1 MYFKS
6 NKFIMWKI
14 LIFFLCRIIHHVLI
28 ISCRWTLKV
37 EPIERKNYGIYLQK
51 TDLFFSGHD
60 NNNNNNE
67 MATNCFRR
75 GLSTMENEFTNFNVM
90 AIFFLLHY
98 IKLSRKVSLIFL
110 KRGHRFSA
118 TTDQRLFRINST
130 DIWLNSKIPCVL
142 RVT

>member
-1 MYFKS
+1 MFNHKLSLNFKS
-6 NKFIMWKI
+6 RTNGEKELWN
-14 LIFFLCRIIHHVLI
+14 IFA
-28 ISCRWTLKV
+28 
-37 EPIERKNYGIYLQK
+37 K

-98 IKLSRKVSLIFL
+98 IKL
-110 KRGHRFSA
+110 
-118 TTDQRLFRINST
+118 
-130 DIWLNSKIPCVL
+130 
-142 RVT
+142 

>member
-1 MYFKS
+1 MEYICK
-6 NKFIMWKI
+6 
-14 LIFFLCRIIHHVLI
+14 
-28 ISCRWTLKV
+28 
-37 EPIERKNYGIYLQK
+37 KN
-51 TDLFFSGHD
+51 DLFFSGHD

-118 TTDQRLFRINST
+118 TTDQKTILHQLYRYLIEF
-130 DIWLNSKIPCVL
+130 
-142 RVT
+142 